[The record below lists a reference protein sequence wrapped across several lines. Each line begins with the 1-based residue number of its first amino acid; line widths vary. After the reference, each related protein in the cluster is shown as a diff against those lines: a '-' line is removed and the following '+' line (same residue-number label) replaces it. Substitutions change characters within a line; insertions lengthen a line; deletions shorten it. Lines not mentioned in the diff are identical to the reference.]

1 MKEGI
6 HIYTQ
11 MLRGTAFNGWACWE
25 VPVSQQ
31 DSLGGGLTFLSASG
45 SSHVPEV
52 LTRSE
57 EIKVPRP
64 KDIFFW

>member
-11 MLRGTAFNGWACWE
+11 TLRGTAFNGWACWE
-25 VPVSQQ
+25 VPVSQW
-31 DSLGGGLTFLSASG
+31 DSLGVLTFLSASG

-57 EIKVPRP
+57 EIKVPHP
-64 KDIFFW
+64 KDIFF